1 MINHHPSISLLEK
14 FVQGELPATLAAG
27 VSIHAE
33 MCNECRA
40 KISELTEQS
49 SEAFFEMPAQQSNA
63 SEFDEIT
70 LEGICL
76 DDMIDSI
83 TSSDEIDLVIESKEK
98 TISVRGEDYV
108 LPRALTNMTMGKWS
122 SIGKIARSRL
132 DLSEG
137 DLRAS
142 LLQIQSGGQVPEHT
156 HKGFELTLLL
166 DGSFKDDLGEY
177 GPGDFIMLDGHHT
190 HSPITD
196 KGCLCYT
203 VSNDAQHFTQG
214 INKLLNPFGSF
225 IY

>member
-33 MCNECRA
+33 MCSECRA
-40 KISELTEQS
+40 KIYELTEQS
-49 SEAFFEMPAQQSNA
+49 SEAFFEMSEQQSNGN
-63 SEFDEIT
+63 EFDDIR
-70 LEGICL
+70 LEGKCL

-83 TSSDEIDLVIESKEK
+83 TNSDEIDLVVESKEK
-98 TISVRGEDYV
+98 SISVNGEDYV

-132 DLSEG
+132 DLNEG

-142 LLQIQSGGQVPEHT
+142 LLQIKAGGQVPEHT

-166 DGSFKDDLGEY
+166 DGHFKDDLGEY
-177 GPGDFIMLDGHHT
+177 GPGDFIMLDGQHT

-196 KGCLCYT
+196 NGCLCYT